1 MNNLNIDHLR
11 IEIAYLQEE
20 ILSSDPPKR
29 AKFKIPVIMTEDR
42 VTSLKTSNKNIL
54 NRSNGNISG
63 SPINLDNTI
72 ELEVPLEYTFFYGAE
87 KIPKDTRFL
96 VTFVGGNVNDIKII
110 GRYDSAVSNE
120 LQSFITISQQLE
132 SSTSDINNIKNTVE
146 SVNNSIGDVNEKLN
160 IIKQYAQELDS
171 LKRQVQEMQSK
182 IDQIKNNTPSGGEE

>member
-96 VTFVGGNVNDIKII
+96 VTFVGGNVN
-110 GRYDSAVSNE
+110 SNM
-120 LQSFITISQQLE
+120 LAALISCVNVPLLALYFAKSE
-132 SSTSDINNIKNTVE
+132 VATVRPSTVILYT
-146 SVNNSIGDVNEKLN
+146 LN
-160 IIKQYAQELDS
+160 L
-171 LKRQVQEMQSK
+171 
-182 IDQIKNNTPSGGEE
+182 PP

>member
-72 ELEVPLEYTFFYGAE
+72 ELEVPLEYTFFYAAE
-87 KIPKDTRFL
+87 KIPKETRFL

-160 IIKQYAQELDS
+160 IINQYAQELES
-171 LKRQVQEMQSK
+171 LKRQVQEMQSE

>member
-132 SSTSDINNIKNTVE
+132 SSTSDINSIKNTMD
-146 SVNNSIGDVNEKLN
+146 SVSNSIGDVNEKLN

-171 LKRQVQEMQSK
+171 LKRQVQGMQSE

>member
-29 AKFKIPVIMTEDR
+29 AKVKIPVIMTEDR

-87 KIPKDTRFL
+87 KIPKETRFL

-132 SSTSDINNIKNTVE
+132 SSTSDINSIKNTMD
-146 SVNNSIGDVNEKLN
+146 SVSNFIGDVNEKLN

-171 LKRQVQEMQSK
+171 LKRQVQEMQSE

>member
-1 MNNLNIDHLR
+1 MNNLDIDHLR

-20 ILSSDPPKR
+20 IESSNPPR
-29 AKFKIPVIMTEDR
+29 TAKFKIPVIMTENR

-63 SPINLDNTI
+63 APINLDNTI

-110 GRYDSAVSNE
+110 GRYDSAISNE
-120 LQSFITISQQLE
+120 LQSFVSISQQLE
-132 SSTSDINNIKNTVE
+132 SSTSDINSIKNTVTE
-146 SVNNSIGDVNEKLN
+146 TNNKLVAIDEKLN
-160 IIKQYAQELDS
+160 IINQYAKDLDS
-171 LKRQVQEMQSK
+171 LRKQVQELQSEV
-182 IDQIKNNTPSGGEE
+182 DQLKNNISSGGEE